1 MYTTGYLAWINDEQY
16 WHREFRAAQAR
27 VVLAQFS
34 GKDTV
39 LRGRRPADPPNR
51 RVCLGAAMRRVPHA

>member
-1 MYTTGYLAWINDEQY
+1 MHTTGYLAWINDHHY

-34 GKDTV
+34 GKDTL
-39 LRGRRPADPPNR
+39 LRRLKFPSSVWSATQPPTR
-51 RVCLGAAMRRVPHA
+51 SVA

>member
-1 MYTTGYLAWINDEQY
+1 MHTTGYLAWINDEQY

-34 GKDTV
+34 GKDTL
-39 LRGRRPADPPNR
+39 LRSLTVPCWVWCGSQPPTHS
-51 RVCLGAAMRRVPHA
+51 VT

>member
-1 MYTTGYLAWINDEQY
+1 MHRVGYLAWINDEQY
-16 WHREFRAAQAR
+16 WHRTFRAAQAR

-39 LRGRRPADPPNR
+39 LRRVKPPCAVWLSSLPLSLR
-51 RVCLGAAMRRVPHA
+51 AA